1 MSFPYKKVLVIG
13 ATSGIGEALADKLVI
28 EGSSVIATGRR
39 KENLDKFVQRHGQG
53 KTDTAVFDITQ
64 LGRIPEFVS
73 KVTTAHDDID
83 CVILNSGIQ
92 RRTDWSEPETIDIET
107 VDLEFK
113 TNYLSYIALTKEL
126 IPFLKSK
133 SRDTA
138 LIYISSGLALVP
150 LPPRSN
156 YCATKAALHQW
167 IMSLR
172 TSLQPTKIK
181 VIEIYPPAVQTELHD
196 EKHQPDI
203 KNGRQMGMPLE
214 DFTAEAWDGLVKGL
228 EDIPVGI
235 IKNTYEVFEIKR
247 REVFGQMLQRLGMG
261 GK

>member
-1 MSFPYKKVLVIG
+1 MS
-13 ATSGIGEALADKLVI
+13 
-28 EGSSVIATGRR
+28 
-39 KENLDKFVQRHGQG
+39 
-53 KTDTAVFDITQ
+53 
-64 LGRIPEFVS
+64 
-73 KVTTAHDDID
+73 
-83 CVILNSGIQ
+83 
-92 RRTDWSEPETIDIET
+92 DWSEPETIDIET

-214 DFTAEAWDGLVKGL
+214 DFTAEV
-228 EDIPVGI
+228 
-235 IKNTYEVFEIKR
+235 R
-247 REVFGQMLQRLGMG
+247 RGQLLSSYKLMAAGMG
-261 GK
+261 RTCERTGGYTRWHHQEHL